1 MRILFTGGGGVGSEA
16 IYRLLHKQYTLYF
29 ADADPLSIST
39 VIPTK
44 YRHYIPMANDKNF
57 VSAISKLCDKL
68 SIDLLVPGVD
78 EELLKVSRLDNIKSL
93 LPQYKYIKIMLDKF
107 QCAKA
112 LEMQG
117 LDYPLTEIASNID
130 EKSNKITYPC
140 IVKPRSGRGSRNVN
154 IIHSYKQ
161 LQAYLTLTEIK
172 SSEVVVQELLVGQE
186 YTVLMSAD
194 QDMNLKAIVPVKVDM
209 KRGITIRAQSH
220 MSDIVINKCHAVHD
234 AIPARG
240 CYNIQLIHTNDGR
253 VVPFEINPR
262 VSTTFCLGI
271 ASGVNPINN
280 FSDSRS
286 TSKLQGFK
294 NNVKLQ
300 RTWVNN
306 FYNL

>member
-1 MRILFTGGGGVGSEA
+1 MKILFTGGGGVGNEA
-16 IYRLLHKQYTLYF
+16 IYRFLHKQYDLHF
-29 ADADPLSIST
+29 ADADPLTISP
-39 VIPTK
+39 VIPAK
-44 YRHYIPMANDKNF
+44 YRYAIPMANDPSF
-57 VSAISKLCDKL
+57 ISVINKLCDKL

-78 EELLKVSRLDNIKSL
+78 EELLKISQLDNIKSL
-93 LPQYKYIKIMLDKF
+93 LPQHKYIETMLDKF

-130 EKSNKITYPC
+130 EKSSDIAYPC
-140 IVKPRSGRGSRNVN
+140 IVKPRNGRGSKNVN

-161 LQAYLTLTEIK
+161 LQAYLTLTGIK

-194 QDMNLKAIVPVKVDM
+194 QNMNLKAIVPVKVDM

-220 MSDIVINKCHAVHD
+220 INDIVINKCHAVHD
-234 AIPARG
+234 AIPAQG
-240 CYNIQLIHTNDGR
+240 CYNIQLIYTNDGR

-271 ASGVNPINN
+271 ASGIDPISN
-280 FSDSRS
+280 FLDNQR
-286 TSKLQGFK
+286 TDKLLGF

-306 FYNL
+306 FYDL